1 MKVKAIVDYN
11 DLQLNRRVK
20 KGEELDVTE
29 ARADVLIKSK
39 VATPTPTTVKGGKGR
54 KKVNE

>member
-20 KGEELDVTE
+20 KGEEFEVTKS
-29 ARADVLIKSK
+29 RATVLINSK
-39 VATPTPTTVKGGKGR
+39 VAVATTPTTAKGVKKEV
-54 KKVNE
+54 K